1 MFERSWSYSQWDGTQ
16 QGITDEIDSLFDE
29 IADDLLYHGDPDAAL
44 RRMLNSGFRKP
55 GERVQG
61 LRDLMSRLRQRR
73 QAELDRY
80 DLGGTYREIAEEL
93 EEVLAEERTGLQD
106 LADEARASGD
116 ERRRQV
122 TEEVVAERHMQLEL
136 LPEDLAGRVKG
147 LQEYEFSSSEAREHF
162 EQLLERLREQVA
174 KSWFDQMSE
183 ALTNPD
189 PEHMER
195 VRQALDGLNRM
206 VEQREQGEPIDPSF
220 EQFMEQFGDLFPGDP
235 KDLDELLAQLAA
247 QMAAVQAAL
256 DSMSPEQRAQLQQL
270 AESLFEDMDLRWQVD
285 RLAGNLQ
292 KAVPGAGWGRRYRYG
307 GDEAVGL
314 DEAAAS
320 ARRLGE
326 MDQLEQF
333 LRSAASPGALAE
345 VDLDQAREYL
355 GEDGARSLQRLA
367 NLARELEDAGL
378 INRREGRYE
387 LTAKAIRRIGQKALS
402 ELFAKLTKDRPAGHR
417 AAFIGTGHERE
428 GQTKPYEF
436 GDPFTLHI
444 ERTVHNAV
452 RRSGSGTPVRLTPD
466 DFEIERTE
474 ALVRSSTVLMVD
486 LSLSMPMRDNFLP
499 AKKVAIAL
507 HTLIS
512 TQFPRDFL
520 GLVGFSEV
528 AREIKPEELP
538 GVSWDYVYGT
548 NMQHGLLLA
557 RRMLAH
563 RHGTK
568 QIIMITDGE
577 PTAHLVPDGVGGN
590 EVFFSYPPV
599 AETVKR
605 TLAEVVRCTKAG
617 ITINTFMLDPDR
629 SLQGFIEQMSR
640 LNRGRAFFTN
650 PENLGDYVLVDFLE
664 HKRSR
669 SSRSSGSA
677 ARSGGAAGYQQGATG
692 RGIGRSGSAT
702 GPWRSRPGP
711 GMWSR

>member
-1 MFERSWSYSQWDGTQ
+1 MTKRRWTYSRWDGTQ
-16 QGITDEIDSLFDE
+16 SGITDDIDSLFDE

-44 RRMLNSGFRKP
+44 RRMLNSGFRRP
-55 GERVQG
+55 GEQVQG
-61 LRDLMSRLRQRR
+61 LRDLMSRLKQRR
-73 QAELDRY
+73 QQELDRY
-80 DLGGTYREIAEEL
+80 DLGGPYREIAEEL
-93 EEVLAEERTGLQD
+93 EQVLAEERVGLNE
-106 LADEARASGD
+106 LAEEANASGD
-116 ERRRQV
+116 ERRKQV
-122 TEEVVAERHMQLEL
+122 TDEVVAERHMQLEL
-136 LPEDLAGRVKG
+136 LPQDLAGRVKG
-147 LQEYEFSSSEAREHF
+147 LQDYEFSSSEAREHF
-162 EQLLERLREQVA
+162 EELMERLREQVA

-189 PEHMER
+189 PEHLER
-195 VRQALDGLNRM
+195 VRQALDALNRM
-206 VEQREQGEPIDPSF
+206 IEQKEAGESLDPSF
-220 EQFMEQFGDLFPGDP
+220 EQFMEQYGDMFPGNP
-235 KDLDELLAQLAA
+235 QSLDELLEQLAA

-256 DSMSPEQRAQLQQL
+256 DSMSPEQRAQLQAL

-292 KAVPGAGWGRRYRYG
+292 KAVPGAGWGRRYRFG
-307 GDEAVGL
+307 GDESVGL
-314 DEAAAS
+314 DEATAS

-333 LRSAASPGALAE
+333 LKSAASPGALAE
-345 VDLDQAREYL
+345 VDLEQARQYL
-355 GEDGARSLQRLA
+355 GDDGARSLQRLA
-367 NLARELEDAGL
+367 NLARELEEAGL

-402 ELFAKLTKDRPAGHR
+402 ELFSKLTKDRPAGHR
-417 AAFIGTGHERE
+417 AAFVGAGHERE

-452 RRSGSGTPVRLTPD
+452 RRSGSGTPVRLLPD

-486 LSLSMPMRDNFLP
+486 LSLSMPMRDNFLA
-499 AKKVAIAL
+499 AKKVAMAL

-520 GLVGFSEV
+520 GIVGFSEV

-538 GVSWDYVYGT
+538 AVSWDYVYGT
-548 NMQHGLLLA
+548 NMQHGLLLS

-577 PTAHLVPDGVGGN
+577 PTAHLVPNAEGGH
-590 EVFFSYPPV
+590 EVSFNYPPI
-599 AETVKR
+599 AETVRR
-605 TLAEVVRCTKAG
+605 TLSEVVRCTQAG
-617 ITINTFMLDPDR
+617 ITINTFMLDPDH
-629 SLQGFIEQMSR
+629 SLQGFVEQMSR

-664 HKRSR
+664 HRRTKH
-669 SSRSSGSA
+669 SRSSGGSDP
-677 ARSGGAAGYQQGATG
+677 RSPLFGTG
-692 RGIGRSGSAT
+692 RSAMRSSSST

-711 GMWSR
+711 GMWGQRG